1 MAETLATIVEQL
13 AKEFDGQVIEYA
25 GEASVV
31 LPLNR
36 IAEAVRAIHGNFGF
50 DMLSAIT
57 AVDYWPE
64 ENPRFHLFYRFNSIP
79 NRMALNVRVPIPG
92 LEPVAPTITDV
103 YKSANWNEREVYDM
117 FGIRFTGHPDLRR
130 LLMPH
135 DWEGHPLRKDY
146 PLGYEEPQFS
156 FNYDEIDVR
165 KPHAGQEPPHGAAGP
180 AGV

>member
-1 MAETLATIVEQL
+1 MADTLREVIIKLVM
-13 AKEFDGQVIEYA
+13 EFDGQWIKFA
-25 GEASVV
+25 GEDSIV
-31 LPLNR
+31 LPVATW
-36 IAEAVRAIHGNFGF
+36 AEAAKLIHDEYGF

-79 NRMALNVRVPIPG
+79 NRMTLNVRVPIPA
-92 LEPVAPTITDV
+92 LDASAPTICDI
-103 YKSANWNEREVYDM
+103 YKSANWNEREVYVM

-156 FNYDEIDVR
+156 FNYDEIDVS
-165 KPHAGQEPPHGAAGP
+165 KPHAGEKPRGA
-180 AGV
+180 